1 MPTSVVF
8 SGVSALSFAI
18 GMVSHLFEMIA
29 VLDVGCELQW
39 AKRSNAMMQV
49 EVAR

>member
-18 GMVSHLFEMIA
+18 GMVSHLLEIMG
-29 VLDVGCELQW
+29 VL
-39 AKRSNAMMQV
+39 
-49 EVAR
+49 